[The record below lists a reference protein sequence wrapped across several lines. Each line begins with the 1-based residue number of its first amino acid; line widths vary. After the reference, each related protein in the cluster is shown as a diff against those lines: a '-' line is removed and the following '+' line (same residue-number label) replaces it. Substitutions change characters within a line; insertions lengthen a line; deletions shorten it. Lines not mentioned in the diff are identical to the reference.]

1 MFATNI
7 PKGNLFAISTNNC
20 PMKTFLILLACCAY
34 SVCVDAQVSLSGSWQ
49 GLLIRDGVPLKNAS
63 IIYLNVTSS
72 EKEFIGKIREELY
85 DSDLFAVKQL
95 KGKNDGRIIS
105 FQQTL
110 IEKKKS
116 NSKTTWC
123 LFSANLTYSDST
135 GYLEGNFTSTNCRN
149 NRGKI
154 VLYRIPNAAIDA
166 EKSPQSHAWF
176 STFISDYAKGYFAPE
191 IRKKERDNFIF
202 QPIYFDYDKVEI
214 KTEYHDFLI
223 RLIRVVNGHS
233 DLRIQVTGHTDA
245 DGTDNYNLD
254 LSKKRAEAIIAFF
267 TANGLSKDRLEID
280 FKGESA
286 PVDNNST
293 PEGKQHNRR
302 VDFSFI

>member
-1 MFATNI
+1 
-7 PKGNLFAISTNNC
+7 
-20 PMKTFLILLACCAY
+20 MKTFLILLACCAY

-95 KGKNDGRIIS
+95 KGKNNGRTVS

-135 GYLEGNFTSTNCRN
+135 GYLEGNFTSTDCRN

-202 QPIYFDYDKVEI
+202 QPIYFDYDKDEI

-233 DLRIQVTGHTDA
+233 DLRIKVTGHTDA

>member
-1 MFATNI
+1 
-7 PKGNLFAISTNNC
+7 
-20 PMKTFLILLACCAY
+20 MKVFLILLACWAF
-34 SVCVDAQVSLSGSWQ
+34 SFSFVAQVTFSGSWQ
-49 GLLIRDGVPLKNAS
+49 GLLVRDGVPLKNAT
-63 IIYLNVTSS
+63 IIYLDVPSNDQ
-72 EKEFIGKIREELY
+72 EFIGKIREELC
-85 DSDLFAVKQL
+85 DTDLFAVKKI
-95 KGKNDGRIIS
+95 KGKINDRALS

-123 LFSANLTYSDST
+123 MYSATLTYNDST
-135 GYLEGNFTSTNCRN
+135 GYLEGNFTSTDCRN

-154 VLYRIPNAAIDA
+154 VLYRSSNATIDT

-176 STFISDYAKGYFAPE
+176 SPFVSDYSKGYFSPE

-202 QPIYFDYDKVEI
+202 QPIYFDYDKAEI
-214 KTEYHDFLI
+214 KTEYHNFLI

-233 DLRIQVTGHTDA
+233 DLRIKVTGHTDA
-245 DGTDNYNLD
+245 DGSDNYNLD

-267 TANGLSKDRLEID
+267 TSHGLSKDRLEID

-293 PEGKQHNRR
+293 PEGRQHNRR